1 MQMLTVKELYD
12 DNSKL
17 RNQCLLGTNDFSWWE
32 EYITNHHDY
41 DMYFRRIYSSF
52 RYFDG
57 DDLTTFKN
65 DVQAVLLINR
75 KKYEELYRIYTVS
88 DDVFGIATNYDMLE
102 KMQKENNNEAATIS
116 GQRTDVNN
124 LQVGSQNNGVVNK
137 VTAYNSNNENTA
149 TTGTSQSGTRND
161 ITQFTKGQETN
172 TMQGKN
178 TEEYTLT
185 RKGNIGVKD
194 SADIL
199 RNSSDLMLSGVF
211 EFYKIIFADI
221 YKELLLV

>member
-1 MQMLTVKELYD
+1 MQMLTIKELYE
-12 DNSKL
+12 DNRKL
-17 RNQCLLGTNDFSWWE
+17 RNQCLLGTNDFAWWQ
-32 EYITNHHDY
+32 EYITNHLEY

-102 KMQKENNNEAATIS
+102 VMQKENNNEAATTS

-124 LQVGSQNNGVVNK
+124 LQVGSQNTGVVNK
-137 VTAYNSNNENTA
+137 VSPFNTGSEKTA
-149 TTGTSQSGTRND
+149 TTGTSATGSRND
-161 ITQFTKGQETN
+161 VTQFTKGQETD
-172 TMQGKN
+172 TMRGHV
-178 TEEYTLT
+178 TEDYTLT

-199 RNSSDLMLSGVF
+199 RNSSDLMMSGVF